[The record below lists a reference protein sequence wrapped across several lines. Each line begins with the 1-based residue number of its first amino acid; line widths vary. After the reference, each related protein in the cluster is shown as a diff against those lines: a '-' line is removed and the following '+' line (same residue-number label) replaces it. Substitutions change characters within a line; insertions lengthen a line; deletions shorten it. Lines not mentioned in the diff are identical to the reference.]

1 MFSNVVQWF
10 LEMADIWSFSVSD
23 LASWA
28 CGGVGLV
35 WVDEDIGVGTVDVEV
50 FEAEIKNEILVRR
63 GQSHIVTEG
72 YFS

>member
-1 MFSNVVQWF
+1 M
-10 LEMADIWSFSVSD
+10 
-23 LASWA
+23 
-28 CGGVGLV
+28 GLV

-72 YFS
+72 FFFLI